1 MSKIIKGDRFE
12 FNGMPCIAVGV
23 DVSMEGKT
31 YEEAYAEAKA
41 IAQGYAQ
48 GVMDEMR
55 RQAEE
60 HCPEEDYSEEDPDD
74 EYSEY
79 DCELEKKNAVIRDLV
94 ARLEEAKQAVTRAIN
109 KSYAL
114 KDNEEKLKK
123 LGISEDTQLSLEIEI
138 EEAEQEVQK
147 AQQVIVDLHKQ
158 LEEAERDQQAYIAE
172 HKDECEEE

>member
-23 DVSMEGKT
+23 DVNMEGKT

-60 HCPEEDYSEEDPDD
+60 RCPDYSEEDPDD

-79 DCELEKKNAVIRDLV
+79 DCELEKKNAVIRELN
-94 ARLEEAKQAVTRAIN
+94 AKLEEAKQAVTRAIN

-172 HKDECEEE
+172 HTDECEEE

>member
-60 HCPEEDYSEEDPDD
+60 RCSEEDPDD

-79 DCELEKKNAVIRDLV
+79 DCELEKKNAVIRELV
-94 ARLEEAKQAVTRAIN
+94 AKLEEAKQAVTRAIN

-172 HKDECEEE
+172 HEDECEEE

>member
-12 FNGMPCIAVGV
+12 FNGVPCIAVGV

-60 HCPEEDYSEEDPDD
+60 RCPDYSEEDPDG

-79 DCELEKKNAVIRDLV
+79 DCELEKKNAVIREL
-94 ARLEEAKQAVTRAIN
+94 AAKLEEAKQAVTRAVN

-147 AQQVIVDLHKQ
+147 AQQVIEDLYKQ

-172 HKDECEEE
+172 HTDECEEE

>member
-1 MSKIIKGDRFE
+1 MSKSIKGDRFE

-31 YEEAYAEAKA
+31 YEEAYAESKA

-48 GVMDEMR
+48 GVMDEMH

-60 HCPEEDYSEEDPDD
+60 HCSDYSEEDPDD

-79 DCELEKKNAVIRDLV
+79 DYELEKKNAVIRDLV
-94 ARLEEAKQAVTRAIN
+94 AKLEEAKQAVTRAIN

-172 HKDECEEE
+172 HEDECEEE